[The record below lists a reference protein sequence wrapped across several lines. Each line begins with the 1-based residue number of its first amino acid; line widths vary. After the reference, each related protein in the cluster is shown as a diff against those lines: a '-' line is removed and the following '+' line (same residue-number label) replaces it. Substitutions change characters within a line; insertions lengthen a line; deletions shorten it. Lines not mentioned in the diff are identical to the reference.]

1 MTRKRFVK
9 LMMSCG
15 MSRNDAQK
23 ACTGVPREF
32 AKHPEWGRFCYA
44 DFWGELHDYLLAR
57 ALSKLAS
64 KVAQEERHDRS

>member
-9 LMMSCG
+9 LLMHCG

-23 ACTGVPREF
+23 ACIGVPLEF

-44 DFWGELHDYLLAR
+44 DFWDELNEYLFAR
-57 ALSKLAS
+57 ALMKLAS
-64 KVAQEERHDRS
+64 GAVQEDCHDRS